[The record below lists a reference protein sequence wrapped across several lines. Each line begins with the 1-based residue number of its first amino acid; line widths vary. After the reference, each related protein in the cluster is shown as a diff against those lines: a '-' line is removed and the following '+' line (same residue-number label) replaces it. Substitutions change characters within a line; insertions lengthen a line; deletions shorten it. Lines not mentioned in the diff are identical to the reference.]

1 MSEELY
7 RSTIG
12 VPDPSV
18 ALVLDGRRVDY
29 DEVAELSDRPL
40 CFIATTLDGG
50 KPALV
55 ISSDQTVAGRP
66 LVQSAG
72 QLAAI
77 KRSVEN
83 TLVGA
88 GLTPGVAERAPRVA
102 RLTSNIGVRIFE
114 DPNFSG
120 DSTVIAPE
128 TYIRDLRDFHAGREA
143 FDSGWGDLISSLDI
157 LGHCSF
163 QAWEMRDR
171 GGQTFFTTESERDLG
186 VYGWNDDFSSLE
198 TFFVN

>member
-18 ALVLDGRRVDY
+18 ALVLDGKRVAY
-29 DEVAELSDRPL
+29 DEIAQLSDRPL
-40 CFIATTLDGG
+40 CYIATTLEGG

-55 ISSDQTVAGRP
+55 ISSDQALAGRP
-66 LVQSAG
+66 LVQSAS
-72 QLAAI
+72 QLGAI
-77 KRSVEN
+77 KSRVEN
-83 TLVGA
+83 TLAGA
-88 GLTPGVAERAPRVA
+88 GLTPGAAERTPSVA

-114 DPNFSG
+114 DMNFSG

-128 TYIRDLRDFHAGREA
+128 TYIRDLRDFHEGREV

-171 GGQTFFTTESERDLG
+171 GGQSFFTTESERDLG
-186 VYGWNDDFSSLE
+186 VYGWNDDFSSLQ